1 MVKKNNK
8 VTKAK
13 PNQTFNPLWT
23 IIIVVVAVVALVGVT
38 MVTSNASNTAN
49 ISKAAKVGQPAPDF
63 TLKTV
68 DGQQVS
74 LSQFKGKPVIINF
87 WATWCPPCRLE
98 MPALE
103 EISKQAADK
112 GFVLLA
118 VNQEEDAATVKSFLT
133 QNHYDYLSV
142 LDRDG
147 SVSTKYQVSGIPT
160 SIFVDANGIVREMH
174 TGTLP
179 DAQQFLDKIPK

>member
-1 MVKKNNK
+1 MVKKKNK
-8 VTKAK
+8 VTKSK

-23 IIIVVVAVVALVGVT
+23 IIIVVVAVVVLVGAT
-38 MVTSNASNTAN
+38 LFAANNAATA
-49 ISKAAKVGQPAPDF
+49 KVATVGQPAPNF
-63 TLKTV
+63 TLSTV
-68 DGQQVS
+68 DGKQVS

-103 EISKQAADK
+103 EISHQAADK

-118 VNQEEDAATVKSFLT
+118 VNQEEDAATVKTFLT
-133 QNHYDYLSV
+133 QNKYDYLSV
-142 LDRDG
+142 LDLDG
-147 SVSTKYQVSGIPT
+147 AVSAKYQVTGIPT
-160 SIFVDANGIVREMH
+160 SIFVDANGIVQEMH

-179 DAQQFLDKIPK
+179 DAQQFLDKIPH

>member
-1 MVKKNNK
+1 MVKKKSK
-8 VTKAK
+8 VTKSK
-13 PNQTFNPLWT
+13 PNEKYNPLWT
-23 IIIVVVAVVALVGVT
+23 IIIVLVVVVTLVAVTVTVLTATAPKVAT
-38 MVTSNASNTAN
+38 
-49 ISKAAKVGQPAPDF
+49 VGQPAPDF
-63 TLKTV
+63 TLKTA
-68 DGQQVS
+68 DGKQVS

-103 EISKQAADK
+103 EISHQAADK

-118 VNQEEDAATVKSFLT
+118 VNQEEDAKTVTSFLT

-142 LDRDG
+142 LDLDG

-160 SIFVDANGIVREMH
+160 SIFVDANGIVRDMH
-174 TGTLP
+174 SGTMP
-179 DAQQFLDKIPK
+179 DAQQFLDKIPY